1 MKLSQEHISI
11 TNLRNML
18 DFRRV
23 TMTVRELKDYTTKE
37 QEELEIIGALVP
49 VTDFLDS
56 TFNDR
61 YPNLSKKIRDARP
74 NGEKQILYDL
84 ADYLRGY
91 AEFPE
96 RKYYVQL
103 INQKNGFLNKY
114 IDSDICTVSG
124 IDTEFNLFQT
134 QFTMDEI
141 KDIDERYVP
150 FAVPIDEVDDDE

>member
-1 MKLSQEHISI
+1 
-11 TNLRNML
+11 
-18 DFRRV
+18 
-23 TMTVRELKDYTTKE
+23 MTVRELKDYTTKE

-96 RKYYVQL
+96 RKYYVKL
-103 INQKNGFLNKY
+103 
-114 IDSDICTVSG
+114 
-124 IDTEFNLFQT
+124 IDTFNGYLNININNQEILISDNSAVNNFQT

-141 KDIDERYVP
+141 KDIDKRYVP
-150 FAVPIDEVDDDE
+150 FAVPADEVDIDE